1 MFVFRLYVLYV
12 SSVLYTIIIIIFIIL
27 LLLTANFKNI
37 QLSCFLV

>member
-12 SSVLYTIIIIIFIIL
+12 SSVLYTIIIIFIIL

-37 QLSCFLV
+37 QLS